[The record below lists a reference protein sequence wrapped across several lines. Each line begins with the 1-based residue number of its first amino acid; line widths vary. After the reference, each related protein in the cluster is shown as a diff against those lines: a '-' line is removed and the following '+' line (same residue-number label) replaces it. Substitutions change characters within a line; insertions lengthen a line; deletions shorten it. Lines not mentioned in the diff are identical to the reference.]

1 MKQKRHSGFSFGIS
15 TKLTFLFC
23 GLLFGSGAFFVFA
36 STDLQGRNILEDA
49 DDDGLTFGEEELYG
63 TDPMNRDTDGDGYS
77 DGVEVAGGY
86 NPLKKAPGDKIV
98 PDIALEDASALEYD
112 GENLTEQVS
121 ERIAGIVKEAEAGA
135 DGVSEVSLEELDQTV
150 QELLTDASEEIVLPE
165 VDIDSIDIKDQ
176 SYDDL
181 SGDEREERI
190 REDIV
195 EYLTVIAYIFANNA
209 PEEFETE
216 DDLRHLSES
225 AIEEAMSSIPLGS
238 FDSLLDFSADGERIL
253 AQIEDVEVPEEML
266 DIHVKALKLALYA
279 SELNEEM
286 VLSSDA
292 DPIRTIKTLS
302 YMQGFLNVSFDF
314 VSDVQVKLAEY
325 GIDEIPLDL

>member
-1 MKQKRHSGFSFGIS
+1 MKQKQHGGFSFGIS
-15 TKLTFLFC
+15 TKLVFLFC

-36 STDLQGRNILEDA
+36 SDDLGDRNILEDA
-49 DDDGLTFGEEELYG
+49 DNDGLTAGEEALYG

-98 PDIALEDASALEYD
+98 SERERQAAAVTTDSE
-112 GENLTEQVS
+112 ENLTEQMS
-121 ERIAGIVKEAEAGA
+121 EKIADIVNEAEAGA
-135 DGVSEVSLEELDQTV
+135 DGMSEVSLEELNQAV
-150 QELLTDASEEIVLPE
+150 EELVSAESEEIVLPE
-165 VDIDSIDIKDQ
+165 VDLDSIDIKDQ

-181 SGDEREERI
+181 SDEEREEQV

-195 EYLTVIAYIFANNA
+195 EYLTMIAYIFANNV
-209 PEEFETE
+209 PEEFESE
-216 DDLRHLSES
+216 EDLRSISE
-225 AIEEAMSSIPLGS
+225 ATLEEAISTVPTGS
-238 FDSLLDFSADGERIL
+238 FESLYDFADEGEKMLSQVRDIK
-253 AQIEDVEVPEEML
+253 VPEAML

-279 SELNEEM
+279 SELSEDM
-286 VLSSDA
+286 MLSADD
-292 DPIRTIKTLS
+292 DPIRTIRTLS

-314 VSDVQVKLAEY
+314 VSDVQVTLAEY